1 MRAERAD
8 QLEGWE
14 EQILWVTVRWVGE
27 LGEGGPVP
35 AGGKD
40 AIQKKKFGL
49 ISNMNL
55 T

>member
-1 MRAERAD
+1 MGAEPAD
-8 QLEGWE
+8 QLEGRE
-14 EQILWVTVRWVGE
+14 EEFLRVTVRWVGE

-40 AIQKKKFGL
+40 AIQNKNFGL
-49 ISNMNL
+49 ITNMNL